1 MLQREWQLHRTH
13 APLTN
18 PIMTDQQS
26 LHVPNKA
33 STSPAW
39 LPYVAPMAAFLIF
52 TIIEGYVP
60 TDTYASLYIVKV
72 LVVTIVMY
80 VFRETWADALPDV
93 RVVPLAVFVGLLVF
107 AQWVM
112 LDKLFH
118 YPHLSSRIGFDPF
131 SAIGSP
137 VVRGIFLAARFY
149 GLVLV
154 VPLMEE
160 LFWRSFLLRYMTDAN
175 FKTIPLGAFSWSAFA
190 IVAVAF
196 SISHPEWLAALI
208 CACAYALLL
217 RRTRRLF
224 AAVVAHGVTNLA
236 LGLYVIVARA
246 WEYW

>member
-1 MLQREWQLHRTH
+1 MIE
-13 APLTN
+13 
-18 PIMTDQQS
+18 QQS
-26 LHVPNKA
+26 IQVSDEA
-33 STSPAW
+33 SASPAW
-39 LPYVAPMAAFLIF
+39 LPYVAPMAAFLAL
-52 TIIEGYVP
+52 TIIEGYVAAG
-60 TDTYASLYIVKV
+60 TYVWLYIVKV
-72 LVVTIVMY
+72 LVVTVVLC
-80 VFRETWADALPDV
+80 VFHETWADARPDA
-93 RVVPLAVFVGLLVF
+93 RVIPLAVLVGLLVF

-112 LDKLFH
+112 LDKLVH
-118 YPHLSSRIGFDPF
+118 YPHLSTRIGFDPF
-131 SAIGSP
+131 SAIRSP
-137 VVRGIFLAARFY
+137 VVRASFLAARFY

-175 FKTIPLGAFSWSAFA
+175 FKAIPIGTFSWSAFA

-217 RRTRRLF
+217 RHTRRLF
-224 AAVVAHGVTNLA
+224 AVVIAHGITNLA